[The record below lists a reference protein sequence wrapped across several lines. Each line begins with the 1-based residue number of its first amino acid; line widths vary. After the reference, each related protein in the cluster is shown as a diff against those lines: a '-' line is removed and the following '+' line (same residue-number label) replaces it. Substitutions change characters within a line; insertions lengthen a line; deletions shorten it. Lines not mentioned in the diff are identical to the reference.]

1 MSILSV
7 FVTSVARSVFTALM
21 VISLCFYAVRIMA
34 ESAGSNQSQRVEE
47 TAEFHHQLG
56 VAYHLRRCLDD
67 ASREY
72 ARTLELDPPRNL
84 NDEEWKL
91 ARRFAP
97 RIYVTGSEF
106 FPLKDFAVVIHPTE
120 RLIAYH
126 FFWEDDIDFPED
138 NDPCDHELMWVR
150 YSSDQMTIE
159 KVWTYFHG
167 RLLDGGEPALTDARA
182 NRMRPRVNV
191 QWGKHGS
198 MPAGWEDLKI
208 VGDRGDAENKYYPI
222 DQPISL
228 KLYNEGTFRKLKEE
242 GRRLPNHPLGIR
254 GGWPTKFIGTW
265 NDFVNFSRLIEP
277 LEWLDKNKL
286 AAVSRWNSATI
297 NQHFLRYNFRP
308 KTEWPGVENKP
319 PVAPGRTASSA
330 PGLLT
335 LDDFQ
340 LPPKSAFD
348 KAMPRYPNL
357 WFYIDASLARSYEDA
372 VKLVTGQLR
381 QAMRLREFY
390 GPFDNPEGC
399 DFEARLEHLQPWEQR
414 EHRALQHSH
423 AFHMRYY
430 YSSLAGTNLD
440 RVKLRAA
447 GVERDFFRFAA
458 SVHYEVEHTNPNHAD
473 VEICP
478 ICGRTGDYSQLKG
491 NLVELVHDPL
501 GLELVMTG
509 KIRGETVRFEDWEQR
524 EVGSVASLKSL
535 FDLTNFIFP
544 AQAGE
549 RNTLRIGVVI
559 LLPGKTA
566 KSEN

>member
-1 MSILSV
+1 MSTITISAVATVRVGLVCMLILNLGL
-7 FVTSVARSVFTALM
+7 VAERVRAGALM
-21 VISLCFYAVRIMA
+21 
-34 ESAGSNQSQRVEE
+34 QQRVEE

-72 ARTLELDPPRNL
+72 ARALELDPPRSL

-97 RIYVTGSEF
+97 RIYVTQSEF
-106 FPLKDFAVVIHPTE
+106 FPLKDFAVVLHPTD

-126 FFWEDDIDFPED
+126 LFWEDDIDFPED

-150 YSSDQMTIE
+150 YSSDRMSIE
-159 KVWTYFHG
+159 KIWTYFHG
-167 RLLDGGEPALTDARA
+167 RLLDSGEVALADARA

-198 MPAGWEDLKI
+198 MPVGWEDLKI
-208 VGDRGDAENKYYPI
+208 IGDRGDAENKYYPI

-228 KLYNEGTFRKLKEE
+228 RVYNEGTFRKLKEE
-242 GRRLPNHPLGIR
+242 GRRLPTHPLGVR
-254 GGWPTKFIGTW
+254 GGWPTKFAGTW
-265 NDFVNFSRLIEP
+265 NDFVNFSQAIEP
-277 LEWLDKNKL
+277 LEWLNKNKL

-297 NQHFLRYNFRP
+297 NQYFLRYNFRP
-308 KTEWPGVENKP
+308 KTEWPIEENNRQVPPTKP
-319 PVAPGRTASSA
+319 ASVALGSLS
-330 PGLLT
+330 LE
-335 LDDFQ
+335 DFQ
-340 LPPKSAFD
+340 LPPKSTFD
-348 KAMPRYPNL
+348 KSMPRYPNV
-357 WFYIDASLARSYEDA
+357 WFYIDASLANSYEEA
-372 VKLVTGQLR
+372 VRLVTGHLR
-381 QAMRLREFY
+381 QSMRLREFY

-430 YSSLAGTNLD
+430 YSSLGRLKLD
-440 RVKLRAA
+440 RVKIKAA
-447 GVERDFFRFAA
+447 GVEREFFRFAA

-478 ICGRTGDYSQLKG
+478 ICGRTGDYSELKG

-501 GLELVMTG
+501 GLEMVMTG
-509 KIRGETVRFEDWEQR
+509 KIRGETVRFEDWDQR
-524 EVGSVASLKSL
+524 EVGSVASLKTIFSL
-535 FDLTNFIFP
+535 TDFVFP
-544 AQAGE
+544 AQTGE

-559 LLPGKTA
+559 FSPKDNGEKRELR
-566 KSEN
+566 

>member
-1 MSILSV
+1 MSTI
-7 FVTSVARSVFTALM
+7 T
-21 VISLCFYAVRIMA
+21 ISLIATARVGLACLLVSLSPAWERVKAAAPM
-34 ESAGSNQSQRVEE
+34 QQRVEE

-72 ARTLELDPPRNL
+72 ARALELDPPRNL
-84 NDEEWKL
+84 NNEEWKL

-97 RIYVTGSEF
+97 RIYVTPSEF
-106 FPLKDFAVVIHPTE
+106 FPLKDFAVVLHPTE
-120 RLIAYH
+120 RLITYH
-126 FFWEDDIDFPED
+126 LFWEDDIDFPED

-150 YSSDQMTIE
+150 YSSDRISIE

-167 RLLDGGEPALTDARA
+167 RLLDGGEAALAEARA

-198 MPAGWEDLKI
+198 MPVGWEELKI
-208 VGDRGDAENKYYPI
+208 IGDRGDAENKYYPI
-222 DQPISL
+222 DKPISL
-228 KLYNEGTFRKLKEE
+228 KVYNEGTFRKLKEE
-242 GRRLPNHPLGIR
+242 GRRLPTHPLGVR
-254 GGWPTKFIGTW
+254 GGWPAKFAGTW
-265 NDFVNFSRLIEP
+265 NDFVNFTRLVEP
-277 LEWLDKNKL
+277 LELLDKNKL

-308 KTEWPGVENKP
+308 KTEWPVEETNRQIVPAKP
-319 PVAPGRTASSA
+319 ASLSSI
-330 PGLLT
+330 GSLS

-340 LPPKSAFD
+340 LPLKSTFD
-348 KAMPRYPNL
+348 KSMPRYPNL
-357 WFYIDASLARSYEDA
+357 WFYIDASLSSSYEQA
-372 VKLVTGQLR
+372 VKLVTGHLR

-414 EHRALQHSH
+414 EHRTLQHSH

-430 YSSLAGTNLD
+430 YSALERAKLD
-440 RVKLRAA
+440 RVKVRAA
-447 GVERDFFRFAA
+447 GVERQFFRFAA

-478 ICGRTGDYSQLKG
+478 ICGRTGDYGQLKG

-501 GLELVMTG
+501 GLEMVMTG
-509 KIRGETVRFEDWEQR
+509 KVRGETVRFEDWDQR
-524 EVGSVASLKSL
+524 EVGSVASLSPL
-535 FDLTNFIFP
+535 FNLKDFVFP
-544 AQAGE
+544 AQTGE

-559 LLPGKTA
+559 FSPKDNGEKR
-566 KSEN
+566 ERR

>member
-1 MSILSV
+1 MSRCAALQSDIAGVTLASILI
-7 FVTSVARSVFTALM
+7 VTLGLVSEHV
-21 VISLCFYAVRIMA
+21 
-34 ESAGSNQSQRVEE
+34 SAGAIMQQRVEE

-72 ARTLELDPPRNL
+72 ARALELDPPRQL
-84 NDEEWKL
+84 NDEDWKL

-97 RIYVTGSEF
+97 RIYVTQSEF

-126 FFWEDDIDFPED
+126 LFWEDDIDFPED

-150 YSSDQMTIE
+150 YSSDRMSIE
-159 KVWTYFHG
+159 KIWTYFHG
-167 RLLDGGEPALTDARA
+167 RLLDGGEAALADARA

-198 MPAGWEDLKI
+198 MPVGWEELKI
-208 VGDRGDAENKYYPI
+208 IGDRGDAENKYYPI

-228 KLYNEGTFRKLKEE
+228 KVYNEGTFRKLKEE
-242 GRRLPNHPLGIR
+242 GRRLPTHPLGIR
-254 GGWPTKFIGTW
+254 GSWPTKFAGTW
-265 NDFVNFSRLIEP
+265 NDFVNFSRVIEP

-308 KTEWPGVENKP
+308 KTEWPVEENNRQ
-319 PVAPGRTASSA
+319 VAPSKPGWSIYGLASLS
-330 PGLLT
+330 
-335 LDDFQ
+335 LDHFQ
-340 LPPKSAFD
+340 LPSKSTFD
-348 KAMPRYPNL
+348 KSMPRYPNL
-357 WFYIDASLARSYEDA
+357 WFYVDASLADSYEGA
-372 VKLVTGQLR
+372 VKLITGHLR
-381 QAMRLREFY
+381 QAMHLREFY

-399 DFEARLEHLQPWEQR
+399 DFEARLEHLQPWEHR

-430 YSSLAGTNLD
+430 YSALARAKLD
-440 RVKLRAA
+440 RVKIKAA
-447 GVERDFFRFAA
+447 GIEREFFRFAA

-501 GLELVMTG
+501 GLEMVMTG
-509 KIRGETVRFEDWEQR
+509 KIRGETVRFEDWDQR
-524 EVGSVASLKSL
+524 EVGSLDTMKSL
-535 FDLTNFIFP
+535 FGIDGFIFSG
-544 AQAGE
+544 QTGE
-549 RNTLRIGVVI
+549 RNTLRIGVIVI
-559 LLPGKTA
+559 SPKG
-566 KSEN
+566 